1 MMKKAVVLLVAM
13 VISAPAAT
21 PQEPGTLSL
30 TLEDS
35 ILKALKNNLNVAVE
49 VYNPGRAG
57 ATLSKAKEIFYPSLE
72 FSYDREDDMEP
83 SYWWIQG
90 AETLSSTYDSYQ
102 ASLAQ
107 KIPTGGDFSLSLVS
121 YKSDT
126 NQAFQLINPRY
137 GSILRFDFTQPLL
150 KNLGPK
156 VARREIIVAQNNL
169 EISRNQFKSVLMD
182 TIYLV
187 EEAYWEL
194 VYAIENMKVKEQSL
208 QLARDLLAKNK
219 KEVQVGQLAPIEILN
234 AQAVVAQREAEIL
247 LADAQIKRSELILR
261 NLINARTDA
270 GGKIEKVV
278 PLDRP
283 EFKAKEVSLDGALAD
298 AMSKRPDL
306 KVNMTDIDT
315 RKVNFSV
322 AKNQLLPSLDLKLSY
337 WSPGLSGDRLIY
349 DNSDIFG
356 GKIIGKE
363 PGAASDALRDSLKFL
378 YNNWSVGMT
387 LSVPLGDLFS
397 RAGYAQAKLD
407 LEQSEAKLKTIEQQI
422 IVDVSDAVR
431 SIETDAKRVEA
442 YRIARELAEK
452 RLEAEAKKLGVGLTT
467 NYFVLQYQEELAN
480 ARSNE
485 LKALVDYNLSLA
497 KLERSTGTSL
507 ESRNISISNYLEK

>member
-1 MMKKAVVLLVAM
+1 MMKKAAVLFVTVLIFA
-13 VISAPAAT
+13 SAAT
-21 PQEPGTLSL
+21 PQESGTLSL

-57 ATLSKAKEIFYPSLE
+57 ATLSKAKEMFYPGLE
-72 FSYDREDDMEP
+72 FSYDREDDKEP

-90 AETLSSTYDSYQ
+90 AETLSSTYKSYR

-156 VARREIIVAQNNL
+156 VTRREIIVAQNNL

-182 TIYLV
+182 TIYFV
-187 EEAYWEL
+187 EEAYWGL

-208 QLARDLLAKNK
+208 QLAKDLLAKNK
-219 KEVQVGQLAPIEILN
+219 KEVQVGQLAPIEVLN
-234 AQAVVAQREAEIL
+234 AQAVVAQRDAEIL

-261 NLINARTDA
+261 NLINARNDA
-270 GGKIEKVV
+270 GGKIEKVA
-278 PLDRP
+278 PLDMP
-283 EFKAKEVSLDGALAD
+283 EFKVMEVSLDTALAE
-298 AMSKRPDL
+298 AMAKRPDL
-306 KVNMTDIDT
+306 KVNMTDIET

-349 DNSDIFG
+349 DSSGIFG
-356 GKIIGKE
+356 GRIIGKE
-363 PGAASDALRDSLKFL
+363 PGAASDAFKDSLKFL
-378 YNNWSVGMT
+378 YNNWSVGMA

-407 LEQSEAKLKTIEQQI
+407 LEQSEARLKTIEQQI

-452 RLEAEAKKLGVGLTT
+452 RLEAETKKLGVGLTT